1 MVDDRRRE
9 ESNVRGVLDFLKT
22 TVIGGLL
29 VIVPVVAV
37 VALVGRM
44 IASFFAAL
52 EPIASRLPGG
62 PIVRDLAS
70 IVLIVTICFLAGL
83 IARTAVGAGLR
94 RMAERWLERIPGF
107 TLMRSLV
114 RRVAGEEEGTRFQ
127 VALAEIEDALVPA
140 FLIEEHEDGS
150 YTVFVPAVPTP
161 MAGAIY
167 VLPRARVHPV
177 DVPFATAIKCFTR
190 WGEGTGELLRA
201 MRSAEGARVPA

>member
-1 MVDDRRRE
+1 M
-9 ESNVRGVLDFLKT
+9 GGALDFIKT

-37 VALVGRM
+37 LGFAAKM
-44 IASFFAAL
+44 IATLLATL
-52 EPIASRLPGG
+52 QPIASRLPGG

-70 IVLIVTICFLAGL
+70 LVLVIALCFLAGL
-83 IARTAVGAGLR
+83 IARTTLGAGLR
-94 RMAERWLERIPGF
+94 RAADRWLERVPGF
-107 TLMRSLV
+107 ALVRSLV

-140 FLIEEHEDGS
+140 FLIEEHDDGS

-167 VLPRARVHPV
+167 ILPRERVHPV
-177 DVPFATAIKCFTR
+177 DVPFATAIQCFTR

-201 MRSAEGARVPA
+201 MRRAESTGSPA

>member
-1 MVDDRRRE
+1 M
-9 ESNVRGVLDFLKT
+9 RGMLDFMKT

-29 VIVPVVAV
+29 VIVPVVV
-37 VALVGRM
+37 VFGLVARM
-44 IASFFAAL
+44 IASLGSAL

-62 PIVRDLAS
+62 PIVRDLAT
-70 IVLIVTICFLAGL
+70 VALIVAICFVAGL
-83 IARTAVGAGLR
+83 VARTTIGAGLR
-94 RMAERWLERIPGF
+94 RVIERWLERIPGF
-107 TLMRSLV
+107 ALVRSLV

-161 MAGAIY
+161 MAGAVY
-167 VLPRARVHPV
+167 VLPRERVHPV

-201 MRSAEGARVPA
+201 MRSAEATRAPA